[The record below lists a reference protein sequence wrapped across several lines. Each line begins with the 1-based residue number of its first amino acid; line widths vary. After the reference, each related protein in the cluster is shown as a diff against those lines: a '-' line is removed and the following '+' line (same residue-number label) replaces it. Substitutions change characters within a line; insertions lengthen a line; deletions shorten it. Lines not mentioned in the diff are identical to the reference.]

1 MVDTK
6 ILNPLTLA
14 FMGDAV
20 YEQKARERIIE
31 EHGSLSPGKLHSL
44 TVERVRASYQANGYE
59 KIKEILTEDEQ
70 AAFKRG
76 RNSHSVTVPKS
87 ATPADYRAATG
98 IEALFG
104 YLFLK
109 GEHERIEQLFNI
121 IWED

>member
-6 ILNPLTLA
+6 ALNPLTLA

-20 YEQKARERIIE
+20 YEQMAREKVIE
-31 EHGSLSPGKLHSL
+31 LHGSISPQKLHSY
-44 TVERVRASYQANGYE
+44 TVERVRASFQAKGYE
-59 KIKEILTEDEQ
+59 KIKDILSEEET
-70 AAFKRG
+70 AVFKRG

-87 ATPADYRAATG
+87 ATPSDYRAATG
-98 IEALFG
+98 VEALFG

-109 GEHERIEQLFNI
+109 GENERAQNLFNI